1 MSMNYSPICADRSQK
16 TSTLMKAAA
25 AHLAPALLLAVV
37 GGVTHAAQTP
47 KFSSKTEAVLVDV
60 LVSDRGRPVLGLGAS
75 DFEVLERGDNRSS
88 SSRPNSSR

>member
-1 MSMNYSPICADRSQK
+1 
-16 TSTLMKAAA
+16 MKAAA

-75 DFEVLERGDNRSS
+75 DFEVRDNRSS